1 MEKVVINA
9 TKRTIIGKQVSVLR
23 RAGKL
28 PGVIYGHKVDP
39 IAITMELKE
48 STRVLNNT
56 TSSSVIFI
64 NLEGTEHAVLVRE
77 RQRDYLKN
85 RFIHVDFQ
93 AVSQT
98 EKIRAEVSIVM
109 VGHAPAVKDFNGVVV
124 EGINS
129 VHVEALPKDLP
140 ERFTVDISGLVQ
152 IGDSLTLS
160 DIAIPEGVT
169 VLDPLDEMIILI
181 NAPAAEEVEE
191 VAVEETTGVEPEVIE
206 KGKKEEGEEEEDK

>member
-9 TKRTIIGKQVSVLR
+9 TKRTILGKQVRAIR

-28 PGVIYGHKVDP
+28 PGVIYGHKIDP
-39 IAITMELKE
+39 VSITMELKE

-56 TSSSVIFI
+56 TSSSVIYI

-98 EKIRAEVSIVM
+98 EKIRTEVSIEM

-124 EGINS
+124 EGISS
-129 VHVEALPKDLP
+129 VNVEALPKDLP
-140 ERFTVDISGLVQ
+140 ERFIVDISILKQ
-152 IGDSLTLS
+152 IGDSITLR
-160 DIAIPEGVT
+160 DINIPEGVD

-181 NAPAAEEVEE
+181 TAPAAEEVEA
-191 VAVEETTGVEPEVIE
+191 VAVEEGGDEPEVIE
-206 KGKKEEGEEEEDK
+206 KGKKEEEEEDK

>member
-1 MEKVVINA
+1 MAKVVINA
-9 TKRTIIGKQVSVLR
+9 TKRTIIGKQVRTLR
-23 RAGKL
+23 RAAKL
-28 PGVIYGHKVDP
+28 PGVIYGHKVEP
-39 IAITMELKE
+39 VAITMELKE

-56 TSSSVIFI
+56 TSSSVIYI

-98 EKIRAEVSIVM
+98 EKIRAEVSIEM
-109 VGHAPAVKDFNGVVV
+109 VGMAPAVKDFNGVVV
-124 EGINS
+124 EGIDS
-129 VHVEALPKDLP
+129 VNVEALPKDLP
-140 ERFTVDISGLVQ
+140 ERFILDISSLKQ
-152 IGDSLTLS
+152 IGDSLTLR

-181 NAPAAEEVEE
+181 TAPAAEEVEE
-191 VAVEETTGVEPEVIE
+191 VVAEGTGEEPEVIE
-206 KGKKEEGEEEEDK
+206 KGKKEEDEEEDSK

>member
-9 TKRTIIGKQVSVLR
+9 SKRTVTGKQVRTLR

-28 PGVIYGHKVDP
+28 PGIIYGHKVDP

-56 TSSSVIFI
+56 TSSSVITI
-64 NLEGTEHAVLVRE
+64 NLEGTEYAALVRE
-77 RQRDYLKN
+77 KQRDVLKN

-98 EKIRAEVSIVM
+98 EKIRAEVNIEM

-124 EGINS
+124 EGISSIN
-129 VHVEALPKDLP
+129 VEALPKDLP
-140 ERFTVDISGLVQ
+140 ERFIVDLSVLKQ
-152 IGDSLTLS
+152 IGDSIS
-160 DIAIPEGVT
+160 VKDIAVPDGVEI
-169 VLDPLDEMIILI
+169 LDPAEEMIILI
-181 NAPAAEEVEE
+181 TAPAAEEVEE
-191 VAVEETTGVEPEVIE
+191 VAAVEGEAEPEVIE
-206 KGKKEEGEEEEDK
+206 KGKKEEGEEEEGK